1 VQHIGLV
8 FAILL
13 ACGCRNEVEPTATL
27 DSPLTEAKPDSDVVT
42 GKFTPES
49 HEIPL
54 SVQRGRAKVTVEGIL
69 KGCWMRQQSGNFL
82 GQHSKMTML
91 DPLRLVVGTRSLP
104 LVGMTEDMEHALLGN
119 SGKRVRLKG
128 ELVTWNEDGRG
139 HQNPQA
145 GYTGPIPAHV
155 VEFLTVHELEVID
168 P

>member
-1 VQHIGLV
+1 MQHIGLV

-13 ACGCRNEVEPTATL
+13 ACGCRNEVEPPAKL
-27 DSPLTEAKPDSDVVT
+27 NSQSTEPKPDRDVDA

-54 SVQRGRAKVTVEGIL
+54 SVQRGKSKVTVEGTL
-69 KGCWMRQQSGNFL
+69 KGCWVRQQSGRFL
-82 GQHSKMTML
+82 SQRSKMTML
-91 DPLRLVVGTRSLP
+91 DPLRIVVGTRSLP

-128 ELVTWNEDGRG
+128 ELVTWIEDGRG

-155 VEFLTVHELEVID
+155 IEFLTVHELEVID